1 MILFSTLNQ
10 SIVFWLFCYLGF
22 TSGVVF
28 FAVFRASQLFD
39 TNKILKKN
47 ITKKHLKEKE
57 EREKGEEKKSKK
69 FVKIILKI
77 MRKILR
83 YSSIILCT
91 SVFILVIVSSYLIN
105 LILNYGEVNFI
116 NLFTYMVT
124 FLLADMFIK
133 TVAKF
138 LYSFYNKKRMRKQ
151 NR

>member
-1 MILFSTLNQ
+1 
-10 SIVFWLFCYLGF
+10 
-22 TSGVVF
+22 
-28 FAVFRASQLFD
+28 
-39 TNKILKKN
+39 
-47 ITKKHLKEKE
+47 
-57 EREKGEEKKSKK
+57 
-69 FVKIILKI
+69 

-124 FLLADMFIK
+124 FLFADIFIK